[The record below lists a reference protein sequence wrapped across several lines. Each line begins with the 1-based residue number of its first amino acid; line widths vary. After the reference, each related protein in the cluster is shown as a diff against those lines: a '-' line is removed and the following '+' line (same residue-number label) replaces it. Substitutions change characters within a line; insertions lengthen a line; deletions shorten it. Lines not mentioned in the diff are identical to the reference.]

1 MLFSFKLMFFGRLI
15 FHNYLGYRYMFG
27 NKQNISIR
35 FWTYVLSLLFSLSRS
50 FPACKSRDNTGN
62 TWICYTS
69 ASFTRNA
76 KSNAAS
82 RIYICARI
90 NLMCSNLLWRYDSV
104 KQWK

>member
-1 MLFSFKLMFFGRLI
+1 MLFSFKLMSFGRLI
-15 FHNYLGYRYMFG
+15 FHRYLGYRYMFG
-27 NKQNISIR
+27 NKQNIGIR
-35 FWTYVLSLLFSLSRS
+35 FWTYVLTLPLFSHS

-62 TWICYTS
+62 PWICYTS

-90 NLMCSNLLWRYDSV
+90 N
-104 KQWK
+104 